1 MAKYTVKFSCGH
13 EGVVDLIGKE
23 KDRQRRIEYLEGC
36 GLCTECY
43 KAKIREKEAE
53 TPLTLAIQCNPLDTL
68 PFRLVFSGNTLP
80 VKDEIKK
87 LGYSWGR
94 IGTGGILNVLSKPTP
109 AWYTDARTL
118 EELEEELKKATEVFP
133 DFIIHRNFSQSDL
146 IVYTEKQKKEET
158 KKAKIKEKIAE
169 IPVPQKPACYPE
181 GYWNQ
186 RFYTS
191 RQEGKRRLYIDGK
204 ETTIPEE
211 DAQAIENYLQELSA
225 YKAKI
230 KEAKKSVTE

>member
-1 MAKYTVKFSCGH
+1 M
-13 EGVVDLIGKE
+13 
-23 KDRQRRIEYLEGC
+23 
-36 GLCTECY
+36 
-43 KAKIREKEAE
+43 
-53 TPLTLAIQCNPLDTL
+53 
-68 PFRLVFSGNTLP
+68 
-80 VKDEIKK
+80 
-87 LGYSWGR
+87 
-94 IGTGGILNVLSKPTP
+94 
-109 AWYTDARTL
+109 
-118 EELEEELKKATEVFP
+118 
-133 DFIIHRNFSQSDL
+133 

-158 KKAKIKEKIAE
+158 KQAKIKEKIAE

-225 YKAKI
+225 YKAKT